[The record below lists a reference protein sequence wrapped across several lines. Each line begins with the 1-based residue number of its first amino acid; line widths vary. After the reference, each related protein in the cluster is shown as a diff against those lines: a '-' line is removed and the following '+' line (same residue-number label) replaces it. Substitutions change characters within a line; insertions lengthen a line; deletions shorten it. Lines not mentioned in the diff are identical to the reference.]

1 MKQIQ
6 SEKFNKA
13 FGFHQ
18 QGKLTPAR
26 DLYME
31 ILKDEPLNH
40 EVWDLLGLLYSQVKD
55 FLEAEV
61 CIKKAISIQPELYYF
76 ENLAGVYLQKGDYEL
91 AIDFYKELTT
101 QCSNRYE
108 YWFYLA
114 MAYKNHH
121 DWELAKEAY
130 YKAIELNPK
139 SHESYFNLAYLCF
152 NDNRPQDAVECYKKA
167 LEINPED
174 WESTYFLSLAQ
185 MQTKDYENGLKSFE
199 SRLCRHSAIVSQEKT
214 YPNLMKEKSLWNG
227 EDLKDIV
234 LYISNNMKY

>member
-101 QCSNRYE
+101 QCPNRYE

-130 YKAIELNPK
+130 LLVLKRIV
-139 SHESYFNLAYLCF
+139 F
-152 NDNRPQDAVECYKKA
+152 
-167 LEINPED
+167 PEQ
-174 WESTYFLSLAQ
+174 SS
-185 MQTKDYENGLKSFE
+185 K
-199 SRLCRHSAIVSQEKT
+199 
-214 YPNLMKEKSLWNG
+214 
-227 EDLKDIV
+227 V
-234 LYISNNMKY
+234 LLVVAPEA

>member
-76 ENLAGVYLQKGDYEL
+76 ENLTL
-91 AIDFYKELTT
+91 
-101 QCSNRYE
+101 
-108 YWFYLA
+108 
-114 MAYKNHH
+114 
-121 DWELAKEAY
+121 
-130 YKAIELNPK
+130 
-139 SHESYFNLAYLCF
+139 
-152 NDNRPQDAVECYKKA
+152 
-167 LEINPED
+167 
-174 WESTYFLSLAQ
+174 
-185 MQTKDYENGLKSFE
+185 
-199 SRLCRHSAIVSQEKT
+199 
-214 YPNLMKEKSLWNG
+214 
-227 EDLKDIV
+227 
-234 LYISNNMKY
+234 